1 MKRKRFLHFR
11 ASFDTLWK
19 AELNSQSNWKI
30 GRVGAFLLLLLNGM
44 VWLICYILSWPFVL
58 FHWLK
63 RIFVK
68 P

>member
-1 MKRKRFLHFR
+1 MKRF
-11 ASFDTLWK
+11 
-19 AELNSQSNWKI
+19 
-30 GRVGAFLLLLLNGM
+30 GAFLLLLLNGM